1 MIIRN
6 ILPYIKK
13 SFCGGII
20 LGTVVCTLGIS
31 KAWAGICFLPNGEE
45 CKSEF
50 SVSSDACKDWSE
62 ETRNETCKAKNGYF
76 KQEKAGYNCESAVKM
91 GDVCCPGWYY
101 CTEKNCQDQGF
112 KERQRK
118 TPESAYVC
126 SECQQGDITF
136 YKCEAKPC
144 NYDPNN
150 PSASTLDDECTNTNG
165 KYCLVNN
172 ANCTYDAAG
181 TKDVYE
187 WKADDNRRAGK
198 QKCGTCV
205 KIDGP
210 CSDPAHCPRC
220 SNPVWEENLPSGC
233 VTCTEAGSINGK
245 PYFCCEEMTEYPIPS
260 DRRVIGEGA
269 CHQYE
274 GPVVATGKDKMNC
287 YKEVDRDCGND
298 NQYLTSSAEGCY
310 CRDYIYD
317 FDADPTLL
325 KFNAA
330 GEAPETGDTVTV
342 TSTRAHSDGSNLE
355 KNKYEILSN
364 DVASKTG
371 CQLVDDT
378 IGTIQVSC
386 RKNARTEEA
395 RACFVV
401 RHVHTV
407 TALHPEL
414 SKEICIEVEG
424 DKCPGDLVINTSR
437 CGGNDKP
444 KLSETKSVSG
454 ENSCYECLDDSC
466 PDDTWTKCQE
476 EGKDCRPNIDGYDIA
491 QTKYGN
497 YCYKAKTCEEPLV
510 AETEIPAG
518 KKDCYNET
526 AARSGDETCFK
537 PKDPLEECKIEDG
550 KVWDEEKCD
559 CVDAECEAG
568 FSTEAQEV
576 KDCGEHDEG
585 FTLTLGTNPEKSGD
599 KLCTKCEANECSE
612 EFSELADKGGNWNCT
627 GEGHICYE
635 GDTAKYNCTCDKE
648 DADCGEGKKINK
660 ETCECEI
667 NTCSEGSVTPTP
679 GCYICD
685 PTGKKSVDAD
695 GNAADCLK
703 CRAIEE
709 YTVAEANKLE
719 TKCYSEDF
727 KEGADGT
734 KCFKELESCDTPCED
749 CVPGPLKPG
758 CFNAIWGEDAE
769 GTNMW
774 TTADGQIFY
783 KKVPVNP
790 CTTNDGNLLYKGE
803 GYVFSGEPDC
813 SCAISQ
819 CPVEEG
825 YYDVAPQDGKC
836 YTCKTEIKDGKEC
849 LKCDVV
855 ADVVP
860 ESEKA
865 DNKCYEEVEQSANG
879 TKCFKEK
886 ECDAPCTGCVGP
898 NGPKPICF
906 NAIWGE
912 DAEGVNMW
920 TTPDGTKYYKEVP
933 ENPCTSKDPDI
944 KLDPRGYNDIHPG
957 EPGYPANGADIVYQF
972 YYTKWAPDENC
983 SCKLE
988 ECPWP
993 TRSKEEA
1000 RQDWGECRILIQIT
1014 TKEKHGFDCYTYDV
1028 NNALYGVT
1036 EENKV
1041 EGKCYD
1047 DGVVGDFGVK
1057 CYREVECGCPEGTS
1071 SAKPNACYDK
1081 YADEAGLRAKEVT
1094 LDNGTVCYPQ
1104 DEPKC
1109 DVGEYD
1115 YTECKC
1121 AISSC
1126 PDEKALEYDGI
1137 PEVCRECRF
1146 TGYVTSEGKQCWLC
1160 YTPESG
1166 FTASK
1171 IESSCVVSEPFNK
1184 FDENGA
1190 VVATTTCYKEGEEEV
1205 TDAECVLRVVG
1216 DKIDDNASSVSFKTI
1231 IRAKTQCK
1239 VEGSEPITKDIELP
1253 DGTFSASVVTL
1264 DCEGGRVSYTKGVR
1278 YNGTLYTCEVDKD
1291 YAPNCPNYCG
1301 GEDELSANFP
1311 TEISPD
1317 GGTYQVTFKSVW
1329 HGMWGDVHN
1338 FRYDTADN
1346 RCSWME
1352 HTFDNGYDKS
1362 TCTKG
1367 ATIKIDEYC
1376 DENGDE
1382 ERSVTVLYF
1391 PQYRGG
1397 RQHPYLTHTYT
1408 QKNKCKSN
1416 NPDEVCAKLN
1426 ADGYTDSFKPK
1437 SALNI
1442 TKTDGW
1448 TCQTVGGTECCA
1460 PKKCQSNDMIAA
1472 TSTFDLTPYVDNSDN
1487 CVSYKSTNPKTYS
1500 GEDECLKESSFNLCP
1515 NSAGA
1520 HAYES
1525 EAEAKAACGTEVE
1538 IAGDIDVGCGEKS
1551 YTCYKC
1557 VDLPTYCRNLNENY
1571 VAEDECTAGCQVD
1584 RKTLRTC
1591 KPVAGTKCVEIV
1603 DEECSDNQKCDGS
1616 QNKCVDE
1623 LPEVCD
1629 QTFDGW
1635 TFEGEYVINTT
1646 ACSPNTC
1653 ENCVATGQTIQ
1664 DGSKCYAHTKNP
1676 EDGWTVGA
1684 GTGELCA
1691 TTKNFTAGTMSFPC
1705 YKLDQTDD
1713 TPLCFI
1719 EDVVP
1724 EVSQITASTKE
1735 IKYKRNVRMLHIC
1748 HSDGK
1753 QKLGDE
1759 ILQSEPNTLN
1769 FPGFNDTTCENG
1781 KLVRLAADDT
1791 THYNGKLLEC
1801 KLATNIQIN
1810 CPKPSPE
1817 VECPKRGEY
1826 ATEAACKADLG
1837 SGCNGNKPITC
1848 AENTVNDLT
1857 CYKKTEGDECTG
1869 VCVDGQ
1875 CTTCQH
1881 GKAPR
1886 GFACCET
1893 AENGKG
1899 WSTKQDC
1906 INNNNVADCEEVP
1919 TVEGSKA
1926 PTEGCWIPVEG
1937 IPCSSEYKF
1946 YDSNTKGGIPNNL
1959 RLVLSYG
1966 HYDECGSG
1974 NNKKYKCSEGY
1985 EPTDA
1990 GGGMFKC
1997 ASGGTDNQGSSGGQC
2012 AYVRCVNRANSDM
2025 YCEWYVPGPNFTEV
2039 TVRSSNGRSNTVKSS
2054 DMRSGAS
2061 GTYAT
2066 TGAPGS
2072 VETSKCQ
2079 FYPYGD
2085 LVSFSKLAGPCK
2097 IGTEYYNS
2105 GTCGECKT
2113 THCDGGNNTQP
2124 ETKSVTEKC
2133 PEGSCTKAD
2142 GAEGTGIIAGYA
2154 NGEPCYQEQACTD
2167 DGSSQDDEG
2176 WWCDCSDISG
2186 ASSYTEK
2193 EARTGKVSCS
2203 GGTSYQ
2209 GRGHR
2214 SDGVRCDCWTCDAN
2228 VNEEECIC
2236 YCPNG
2241 YWHNEHNTRYGVIPG
2256 GTGENP
2262 LGEQGTW
2269 SDDSCGGGGSG
2280 ECDCPT
2286 INGPLPSSYIRRPQ
2300 YQISNNKNKNG
2311 RWIYPPFFVCNFLG
2325 TTMPMENSCRIRQV
2339 ILRRRFSVILSSI
2352 VMPDLFGHLTRRRA
2366 SSGVINRQMSF

>member
-205 KIDGP
+205 KIDSP

-865 DNKCYEEVEQSANG
+865 DNKCYEEAEQSANG

-886 ECDAPCTGCVGP
+886 ECDVPCIGCVGP
-898 NGPKPICF
+898 DGPKPICF

-920 TTPDGTKYYKEVP
+920 TTPDGSKYYKETP
-933 ENPCTSKDPDI
+933 ENPCTSNADGI
-944 KLDPRGYNDIHPG
+944 KLEPKGGEYTVWDKTNCRCNLNKCPTGTFDSESECQKGEFCFTCEARTKENDSKYGDLTCYERVEMPNYDTPENWEINGICYDEKSPKTS
-957 EPGYPANGADIVYQF
+957 ANGVVCYLPGD
-972 YYTKWAPDENC
+972 
-983 SCKLE
+983 CK
-988 ECPWP
+988 
-993 TRSKEEA
+993 
-1000 RQDWGECRILIQIT
+1000 
-1014 TKEKHGFDCYTYDV
+1014 
-1028 NNALYGVT
+1028 
-1036 EENKV
+1036 
-1041 EGKCYD
+1041 
-1047 DGVVGDFGVK
+1047 
-1057 CYREVECGCPEGTS
+1057 CPEGTT
-1071 SAKPNACYDK
+1071 ANKTDFDYMRCYDK
-1081 YADEAGLRAKEVT
+1081 YANSELKKKEVT
-1094 LDNGTVCYPQ
+1094 LADGTVCYPTDKPEC
-1104 DEPKC
+1104 DESIN
-1109 DVGEYD
+1109 EYYD
-1115 YTECKC
+1115 YTNCEC
-1121 AISSC
+1121 ISSGC
-1126 PDEKALEYDGI
+1126 FEGQPYDEVPYKVCAKCTYTGQTVTIDGVKKGCWI
-1137 PEVCRECRF
+1137 CEDEEAGFSTTKPEGDCI
-1146 TGYVTSEGKQCWLC
+1146 
-1160 YTPESG
+1160 
-1166 FTASK
+1166 
-1171 IESSCVVSEPFNK
+1171 IENK
-1184 FDENGA
+1184 FDKIAEDGP
-1190 VVATTTCYKEGEEEV
+1190 VAQTTCYKPGEEEI
-1205 TDAECVLRVVG
+1205 TDAECVIKDIV
-1216 DKIDDNASSVSFKTI
+1216 ISQSAASVTFTKY
-1231 IRAKTQCK
+1231 IRATTLCK
-1239 VEGSEPITKDIELP
+1239 VEGSIPETNDIKLGNGSIAVSGLDPCKDNKISFKSQGEYKNK
-1253 DGTFSASVVTL
+1253 
-1264 DCEGGRVSYTKGVR
+1264 SYTC
-1278 YNGTLYTCEVDKD
+1278 NVDAD
-1291 YAPNCPNYCG
+1291 VAPDCPNLCG
-1301 GEDELSANFP
+1301 GEDEFSANFP

-1317 GGTYQVTFKSVW
+1317 GGTYTVTFKSIYN
-1329 HGMWGDVHN
+1329 GEWGGAGSY
-1338 FRYDTADN
+1338 RYEAPGYD
-1346 RCSWME
+1346 CSWMDHLFTE
-1352 HTFDNGYDKS
+1352 SYNKDNCTRNATITFD
-1362 TCTKG
+1362 
-1367 ATIKIDEYC
+1367 EFC
-1376 DENGDE
+1376 DETGDD
-1382 ERSVTVLYF
+1382 ERSIKV
-1391 PQYRGG
+1391 QYIQGSNSPKR
-1397 RQHPYLTHTYT
+1397 LFHTYT
-1408 QKNKCKSN
+1408 QKNKCKS
-1416 NPDEVCAKLN
+1416 PGKVCEGLN
-1426 ADGYTDSFKPK
+1426 ADGYADSFKPK
-1437 SALNI
+1437 SELNI
-1442 TKTDGW
+1442 TKTAGW
-1448 TCQTVGGTECCA
+1448 ACQTVGSTECCA
-1460 PKKCQSNDMIAA
+1460 PKKCQSTDMVAA
-1472 TSTFDLTPYVDNSDN
+1472 SPDLTSHVDANSN
-1487 CVSYKSTNPKTYS
+1487 CISYQSTNPKTYS
-1500 GEDECLKESSFNLCP
+1500 GEDECLKENSENICP
-1515 NSAGA
+1515 NGGE
-1520 HAYES
+1520 AYASES
-1525 EAEAKAACGTEVE
+1525 EAKRALGDGATAIGSSHDCG
-1538 IAGDIDVGCGEKS
+1538 GKS
-1551 YTCYKC
+1551 YTCYTGDTESLCQNYSSDYHSTCDGGCIDGMTLVTC
-1557 VDLPTYCRNLNENY
+1557 VDVSSQTGGIKCFK
-1571 VAEDECTAGCQVD
+1571 AES
-1584 RKTLRTC
+1584 KTC
-1591 KPVAGTKCVEIV
+1591 
-1603 DEECSDNQKCDGS
+1603 DNNQKCDGS

-1623 LPEVCD
+1623 LPDVCD

-1635 TFEGEYVINTT
+1635 TFEGSYVVNTD
-1646 ACSPNTC
+1646 ACTDKC
-1653 ENCVATGQTIQ
+1653 ENCVETGQTIK
-1664 DGSKCYAHTKNP
+1664 DNRKCYAHTADPDNEMKKGNYA
-1676 EDGWTVGA
+1676 EHD
-1684 GTGELCA
+1684 CA
-1691 TTKNFTAGTMSFPC
+1691 TGYTFTSGNVTVAC
-1705 YKLDQTDD
+1705 YKDGQIDETLM
-1713 TPLCFI
+1713 CFI
-1719 EDVVP
+1719 EDVYP
-1724 EVSQITASTKE
+1724 AVSEITASTKE
-1735 IKYKRNVRMLHIC
+1735 VKYSRNVRALRQC
-1748 HSDGK
+1748 HEGGK
-1753 QKLGDE
+1753 SLGLSG
-1759 ILQSEPNTLN
+1759 ILQTESNTLT

-1781 KLVRLAADDT
+1781 KLVKLAADDV
-1791 THYNGKLLEC
+1791 THYNGTRLDC
-1801 KLATNIQIN
+1801 KFSTEFQIN
-1810 CPKPSPE
+1810 CPKPSPNP
-1817 VECPKRGEY
+1817 VVDCPKRGEY

-1848 AENTVNDLT
+1848 TENTVNDLT

-1869 VCVDGQ
+1869 VCVNGQ

-1886 GFACCET
+1886 GSACCE
-1893 AENGKG
+1893 AAGDGKG
-1899 WSTKQDC
+1899 WSTKQAC
-1906 INNNNVADCEEVP
+1906 MNNNNVADCEEVSSGM
-1919 TVEGSKA
+1919 TA
-1926 PTEGCWIPVEG
+1926 GCWVPVESSD
-1937 IPCSSEYKF
+1937 IPGQDPDVGPDGSCTYQYVKLVTADLSPTINTTLKAAYNGQYPSAYSYSDHKEAQAISYYLFNRISSDSRTCTDGSVTKYETICSGTPKSRCNTDTHNF
-1946 YDSNTKGGIPNNL
+1946 TSNGCKSSQYVVGGPTTYTFSGDEWGTCTVKENSGTDTGGTTAGFEMDGRKVYTCLNNTHTGGITWIAYL
-1959 RLVLSYG
+1959 Q
-1966 HYDECGSG
+1966 DASG
-1974 NNKKYKCSEGY
+1974 NVVKTTDGVLTSAQAGVTNSMTINPGTYTVCVWRDEDNANNGAVHNISITKIRVSLNNTFAAANYTDFNGSDLTQTLRGGCTKKTFTVAAGQTLHVGATIEHTCTSG
-1985 EPTDA
+1985 A
-1990 GGGMFKC
+1990 GGGTPIKRETDFK
-1997 ASGGTDNQGSSGGQC
+1997 
-2012 AYVRCVNRANSDM
+2012 
-2025 YCEWYVPGPNFTEV
+2025 
-2039 TVRSSNGRSNTVKSS
+2039 
-2054 DMRSGAS
+2054 
-2061 GTYAT
+2061 
-2066 TGAPGS
+2066 
-2072 VETSKCQ
+2072 
-2079 FYPYGD
+2079 
-2085 LVSFSKLAGPCK
+2085 
-2097 IGTEYYNS
+2097 
-2105 GTCGECKT
+2105 
-2113 THCDGGNNTQP
+2113 
-2124 ETKSVTEKC
+2124 
-2133 PEGSCTKAD
+2133 
-2142 GAEGTGIIAGYA
+2142 
-2154 NGEPCYQEQACTD
+2154 
-2167 DGSSQDDEG
+2167 
-2176 WWCDCSDISG
+2176 
-2186 ASSYTEK
+2186 
-2193 EARTGKVSCS
+2193 
-2203 GGTSYQ
+2203 
-2209 GRGHR
+2209 
-2214 SDGVRCDCWTCDAN
+2214 
-2228 VNEEECIC
+2228 
-2236 YCPNG
+2236 
-2241 YWHNEHNTRYGVIPG
+2241 
-2256 GTGENP
+2256 
-2262 LGEQGTW
+2262 
-2269 SDDSCGGGGSG
+2269 
-2280 ECDCPT
+2280 
-2286 INGPLPSSYIRRPQ
+2286 
-2300 YQISNNKNKNG
+2300 
-2311 RWIYPPFFVCNFLG
+2311 
-2325 TTMPMENSCRIRQV
+2325 
-2339 ILRRRFSVILSSI
+2339 
-2352 VMPDLFGHLTRRRA
+2352 
-2366 SSGVINRQMSF
+2366 